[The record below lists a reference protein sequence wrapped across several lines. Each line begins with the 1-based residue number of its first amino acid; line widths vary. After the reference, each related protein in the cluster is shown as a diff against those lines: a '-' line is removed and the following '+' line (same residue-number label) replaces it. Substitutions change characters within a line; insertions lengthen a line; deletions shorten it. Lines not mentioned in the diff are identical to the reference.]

1 VDQTLAALEEL
12 YQERYEH
19 FRRMLA
25 TITGDYD
32 TARDATQQAFAPAVA
47 QRHSFR
53 GEAALGTWVWRI
65 ELHAAIDQRRSDIAY
80 AEPTDAVPEV
90 AFVEAERDPEFAA
103 AVQTLPPR
111 QRLMLFLRYFAD
123 LSYREV
129 AELCDV
135 SEGTVAASLHQA
147 RAHLRSV
154 LQREGVTP

>member
-1 VDQTLAALEEL
+1 
-12 YQERYEH
+12 
-19 FRRMLA
+19 
-25 TITGDYD
+25 
-32 TARDATQQAFAPAVA
+32 
-47 QRHSFR
+47 
-53 GEAALGTWVWRI
+53 
-65 ELHAAIDQRRSDIAY
+65 
-80 AEPTDAVPEV
+80 V

-103 AVQTLPPR
+103 AVQALPPR